1 MWRVFQEGETPYLS
15 VVYKDY
21 GKYGG
26 YYITFPEPGD
36 LYISLYDLGEPK
48 VKEIAR

>member
-1 MWRVFQEGETPYLS
+1 MGWRKFQAGDKAYLS

-36 LYISLYDLGEPK
+36 LYIRLYDLGEPK
-48 VKEIAR
+48 AKEQ

>member
-1 MWRVFQEGETPYLS
+1 MGWRKFQAGEKAYLS

-21 GKYGG
+21 GGKYGG
-26 YYITFPEPGD
+26 YYISFPEPGD

-48 VKEIAR
+48 EDRA